1 MVGQTEKPVP
11 PGPAPS
17 PALREAAGARTD
29 LAAGDVRYVEDS
41 LTKHRDMARFTTE
54 FAGADQVDTRYTDFF
69 GRNATGVVDS
79 ILVRV

>member
-17 PALREAAGARTD
+17 LREAAGARTD
-29 LAAGDVRYVEDS
+29 LAAGDVLYVEDS
-41 LTKHRDMARFTTE
+41 LTQRRDLARFTAE
-54 FAGADQVDTRYTDFF
+54 FAGADKVDTRDTDFF
-69 GRNATGVVDS
+69 GRKATGTVDS